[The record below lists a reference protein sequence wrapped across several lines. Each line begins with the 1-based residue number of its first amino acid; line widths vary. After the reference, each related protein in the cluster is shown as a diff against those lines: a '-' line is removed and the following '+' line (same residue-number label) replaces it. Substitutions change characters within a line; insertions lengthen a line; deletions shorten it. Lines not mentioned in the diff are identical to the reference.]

1 MTIDPSRCVI
11 CQAGEP
17 ADDWTAWTLPADIR
31 WRGAFTNSDEPPVPA
46 GQWTA
51 CPTCSAWIPQARA
64 GGLPLAV
71 RKGLDD
77 LLSAVE
83 LHPMTRR
90 KLHGELIGRFR
101 HLAAQLQRA
110 DG

>member
-17 ADDWTAWTLPADIR
+17 DDTWSAWELPEPIT
-31 WRGAFTNSDEPPVPA
+31 WRGAFTDPSEPVVPA
-46 GQWTA
+46 RAWVA
-51 CPTCSAWIPQARA
+51 CPVCSAWIPRARN

-71 RKGLDD
+71 RKGLAD
-77 LLSAVE
+77 LLDAVE

-90 KLHGELIGRFR
+90 RLHAELVGRWR
-101 HLAAQLQRA
+101 HLAAQLRPSP
-110 DG
+110 